1 MPVLDLD
8 ILKPEEKKI
17 ILGGKEFDIT
27 FIPYDIA
34 LSVVDAA
41 PALKKLEDKQLPTK
55 DEYEKIFNIIFEI
68 FHECDETI
76 EKKWLRRQINWE
88 RFQELM
94 PVIFS
99 AIFGVTKKNEKA
111 SGEESQSITQEK

>member
-8 ILKPEEKKI
+8 ILKPDEKI
-17 ILGGKEFDIT
+17 IKLGGKEFDIT
-27 FIPYDIA
+27 FVPYDIA

-55 DEYEKIFNIIFEI
+55 EEYNSIFNIILEI
-68 FHECDETI
+68 FQSCDEDI
-76 EKKWLRRQINWE
+76 DKKWLRKQINWE

-94 PVIFS
+94 PVIFQ
-99 AIFGVTKKNEKA
+99 AIFGVSKKNETA
-111 SGEESQSITQEK
+111 NEEDSLKST